1 MVASFPGL
9 LSRGELLDLLHN
21 STTVS
26 RVHQVHAQ
34 LITGALFSDPFVA
47 SRLLSTICELSAR
60 VPASY
65 ADLVFSQS
73 HQPSTFSW
81 NTIIRFHVRAS
92 NPNKAVLLFA
102 RMRKAGVLT
111 DHYTYPFVLKACAL
125 LAGLEEGAAIH
136 GDVLKTGLG
145 EDPFVMNGL
154 ISLYCK
160 GGEIAAAR
168 KLFDGSR
175 SRDLVSWNSLMAGY
189 VSCGDTAE
197 AGRLFDAMPERDAF
211 SWAIL
216 IDGYGKKAGDVSRA
230 RDLFDKM
237 PNKDLVCWNSMI
249 DGYVGLGMM
258 RAARELFDV
267 MAERNV
273 ISWSILIDG
282 YVKHGDPKEALELFQ
297 SMLGQGVRPDVI
309 SAVGAISACSQLGA
323 LDQGRW
329 IHSYVKKH
337 NILLDVVVETA
348 LVDMYMKCGS
358 LDLARL
364 LFDEM
369 PRRSVVTWSVMIVG
383 LGMNGFGCEAVEL
396 FYQMERRGATMDD
409 LTFLGVLTAC
419 THARLVCEG
428 REIFDRMRRDFR
440 VEPKVEHYG
449 CLVDLLS
456 RAGRLQ
462 EAKEVIETMPGTPT
476 SSLWGSLLA
485 ACRTHRCVELAEIAV
500 EKLKKLGADDGGVY
514 VIMSNIYAAEG
525 MWNQVWKMRKLMR
538 ERGMK
543 KETGRSVIEVDGSIH
558 EFVYGDSSHPY
569 KEEIYEVLGSCQ
581 MQCLEKMVSLIF

>member
-9 LSRGELLDLLHN
+9 LSRSELLNLLHN

-34 LITGALFSDPFVA
+34 LITRALFSDPFVA
-47 SRLLSTICELSAR
+47 SRLLSTICELSAH

-81 NTIIRFHVRAS
+81 NTIIRFHVRSS

-102 RMRKAGVLT
+102 RMRQAGVLT

-136 GDVLKTGLG
+136 GDVLKKGLG

-168 KLFDGSR
+168 
-175 SRDLVSWNSLMAGY
+175 
-189 VSCGDTAE
+189 
-197 AGRLFDAMPERDAF
+197 
-211 SWAIL
+211 
-216 IDGYGKKAGDVSRA
+216 
-230 RDLFDKM
+230 
-237 PNKDLVCWNSMI
+237 
-249 DGYVGLGMM
+249 
-258 RAARELFDV
+258 ELFDV
-267 MAERNV
+267 MPERNV

-348 LVDMYMKCGS
+348 LIDMYMKCGS

-369 PRRSVVTWSVMIVG
+369 PRKSVVTWSVMIVG

-449 CLVDLLS
+449 CLVDLLG

-462 EAKEVIETMPGTPT
+462 EAREVIETMPGKPT

-485 ACRTHRCVELAEIAV
+485 SCRTHRCVELAEVVV

-538 ERGMK
+538 DRGMK
-543 KETGRSVIEVDGSIH
+543 KETGRSVIEVDGTIR
-558 EFVYGDSSHPY
+558 EFVRGDCSHPHN
-569 KEEIYEVLGSCQ
+569 EEIYEVLGSLSNA
-581 MQCLEKMVSLIF
+581 MP